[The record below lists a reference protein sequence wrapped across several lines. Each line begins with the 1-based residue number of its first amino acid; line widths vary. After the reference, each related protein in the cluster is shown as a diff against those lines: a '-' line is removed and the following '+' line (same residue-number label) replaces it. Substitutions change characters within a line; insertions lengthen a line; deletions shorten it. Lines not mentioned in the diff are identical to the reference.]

1 MGERPSTVVEAALYE
16 LCVTYGY
23 CNHSPEL
30 DALIVRPPETAEELV
45 DAVLAAEGVDLDP
58 ALADKAERAQ
68 LRAVV
73 VDWLFAPDGKG
84 ARSGLPA
91 RLPDA

>member
-1 MGERPSTVVEAALYE
+1 MGERPRTVVEAALYE

-23 CNHSPEL
+23 CASSPEL
-30 DALIVRPPETAEELV
+30 DALVVRPPRTADELV

-58 ALADKAERAQ
+58 ALADKAERAR

-73 VDWLFAPDGKG
+73 EDWLFAPDGKG
-84 ARSGLPA
+84 ARSGLPT
-91 RLPDA
+91 RVPDD